1 MGHRITHFGP
11 AAHVLPTALAG
22 NLTAVL
28 LLVLALFA
36 CLAWAA
42 RRGLLAAREAA
53 WVGSALA
60 FLSISLVFNA
70 VVAHNAGAYPHNTA
84 RLVGVSALMTLPLL
98 PALGGGVFALAR
110 SLVPKTLRTARVGGC
125 TLLLVQGSPAQFH
138 TDPLVDALLVPAAT
152 DLAPRG
158 ALAQSLRAFG
168 GPHLAPEASALA
180 LAPVAVGQ
188 AVRSG
193 AGALPF
199 AHVVYAALHAPGT
212 PVTRADAKRALQAA
226 FRCARQNTARRV
238 ALPPFGSGPGALPP
252 GQAASLT
259 MEGVLRARKDFD
271 LVAIVVL
278 DKRLVPAF
286 RSEFAALVQ
295 KHPAPPP
302 AA

>member
-1 MGHRITHFGP
+1 MPRSISHFSS
-11 AAHVLPTALAG
+11 TALAG

-42 RRGLLAAREAA
+42 RRGLLASREAA

-110 SLVPKTLRTARVGGC
+110 SLVPKTLRTVPLGGC
-125 TLLLVQGSPAQFH
+125 TLLLVQGSPAQFR
-138 TDPLVDALLVPAAT
+138 TNLLVDALLVPAAT

-158 ALAQSLRAFG
+158 ALLQSLRAFG
-168 GPHLAPEASALA
+168 GPHFAPEASA

-212 PVTRADAKRALQAA
+212 PVARADAKRALQAA